1 MAKKGFYIFKD
12 PMGAKACK
20 TGITGSFDARLGV
33 YQNSYSRN
41 SHTACFDQVY
51 IGPETA
57 INELEKAIKREFNR
71 DIEMSGWGHTEWI
84 DNHSLEEI
92 EAKIDEVIEGH
103 HYKIVKVDPKFLP
116 LTIDNMF
123 EFKNHYSLK

>member
-1 MAKKGFYIFKD
+1 
-12 PMGAKACK
+12 MGARACK

-33 YQNSYSRN
+33 YQNSYSRK
-41 SHTACFDQVY
+41 SHTACFDKVY

-57 INELEKAIKREFNR
+57 INELEKAVKREYLR

-92 EAKIDEVIEGH
+92 ESKIDEIILGH
-103 HYKIVKVDPKFLP
+103 HYKIQKVDAEFLP
-116 LTIDNMF
+116 LTVDNIS
-123 EFKNHYSLK
+123 EFKTHYKLK